1 MRRYS
6 FHPKR
11 LAASVGFVLGM
22 FALLF
27 GLVFVAPTAAGVM
40 VVFFGF
46 MLVGTLF
53 ICPAWIMQPRDTP
66 PPRPRGRHPQPAQV
80 VRLIRKSG
88 ERPPLDRAARLAHA
102 G

>member
-11 LAASVGFVLGM
+11 LAASVGFLVAM

-27 GLVFVAPTAAGVM
+27 ALLFVAPTAAGAM

-46 MLVGTLF
+46 MLVGALF

-66 PPRPRGRHPQPAQV
+66 PPRPRGRSTQPAQI
-80 VRLIRKSG
+80 VRLIRKPD
-88 ERPPLDRAARLAHA
+88 ERPPLDRAARLAH
-102 G
+102 